1 MSVSTPSAYPS
12 PYPILQLFM
21 NFGRILVLSQN
32 VFREVVRDRIL
43 YIIGFY
49 GLIVVAS
56 VRLLPEF
63 AASTEDKML
72 PDFALAFMSGLG
84 VIVAIFIGTGLVN
97 KEIEKRTILMLI
109 AKPISRSEFIIGK
122 FIGLSAVLTVL
133 LLAMTVVML
142 VCLQIAKVS
151 YSIQAV
157 TIALIFLLLQLCLIA
172 AVAITLGVFTSS
184 LLATAL
190 TFGIYMMGTIT
201 QDILKLSNISGNPSL
216 QRITQVIYLILPDLS
231 RLDFKNEAVYGLQ
244 ALPNSVTLI
253 ANASYSIFYCV
264 MLLSLAILLIS
275 KREF

>member
-1 MSVSTPSAYPS
+1 
-12 PYPILQLFM
+12 M
-21 NFGRILVLSQN
+21 NLARILVLSQN

-49 GLIVVAS
+49 ALIVIAS
-56 VRLLPEF
+56 MRLLPEF

-109 AKPISRSEFIIGK
+109 AKPITRSEFIAGK
-122 FIGLSAVLTVL
+122 FFGLSAVLTVL
-133 LLAMTVVML
+133 VVAMTAIML

-151 YSIQAV
+151 YSIQAI

-201 QDILKLSNISGNPSL
+201 QDLLKLGNISRNPAVE
-216 QRITQVIYLILPDLS
+216 RITQAMYLILPDLS

-244 ALPNSVTLI
+244 ALPSSTTLV
-253 ANASYSIFYCV
+253 ANASYSIFYSV
-264 MLLSLAILLIS
+264 MLLGLAILLVS